1 MSRSRFLAVRGTLV
15 LVALLVGFLALL
27 TRPSQATTTVFDNYT
42 AEDCECGTAGPAIV
56 AAGFMLPFG
65 AVDAFAGAAAFVQQF
80 VISEKTPQPFSI
92 ALYPSTSEGAPGSAR
107 LWRSE
112 TLFTSGSPGGSA
124 LLGQA
129 YTGPSISLLGGT
141 EYFLAVSL
149 SAAVGWLDQGPHPTP
164 FYSSN
169 DGISWTSSVA
179 ANAQFQIYGDT
190 ATTPIPESSAWAM
203 MLAGFAGLGYTAVR
217 RGRRVAIPN

>member
-1 MSRSRFLAVRGTLV
+1 M
-15 LVALLVGFLALL
+15 
-27 TRPSQATTTVFDNYT
+27 FDNYT

-65 AVDAFAGAAAFVQQF
+65 AVASFAGAAAFVQQF

-92 ALYPSTSEGAPGSAR
+92 ALYSSTSEGAPSSAA

-124 LLGQA
+124 LLGQT
-129 YTGPSISLLGGT
+129 YTGPSISLLGETG
-141 EYFLAVSL
+141 YFLSLSL
-149 SAAVGWLDQGPHPTP
+149 SAEVGWLDQGPHPTP

-179 ANAQFQIYGDT
+179 ANAQFQIYGDI
-190 ATTPIPESSAWAM
+190 ATTPIPESSTWAM
-203 MLAGFAGLGYTAVR
+203 MVIGFVGLGYAGYR
-217 RGRRVAIPN
+217 KAKDGKAARSIA